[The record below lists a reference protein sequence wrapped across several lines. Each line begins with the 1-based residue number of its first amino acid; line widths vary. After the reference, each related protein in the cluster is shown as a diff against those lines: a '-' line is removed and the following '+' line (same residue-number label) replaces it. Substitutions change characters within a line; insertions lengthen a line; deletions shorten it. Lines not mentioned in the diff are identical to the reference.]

1 VTGWPILQIGFH
13 HSIIGQ
19 MNSVYGHRVALA
31 VWIESWLNLMYFINI
46 NRSDESITDEG
57 LSTAGSE
64 QIANGWLSES
74 MGWLPPIGRNHRF
87 RR

>member
-1 VTGWPILQIGFH
+1 MTGWPILQIGFH

-31 VWIESWLNLMYFINI
+31 VWIESWPNLMYFINI
-46 NRSDESITDEG
+46 IRSDESISDEG
-57 LSTAGSE
+57 QLAASSE
-64 QIANGWLSES
+64 QTANGSLSEG
-74 MGWLPPIGRNHRF
+74 MGWLPPIGRCDHF